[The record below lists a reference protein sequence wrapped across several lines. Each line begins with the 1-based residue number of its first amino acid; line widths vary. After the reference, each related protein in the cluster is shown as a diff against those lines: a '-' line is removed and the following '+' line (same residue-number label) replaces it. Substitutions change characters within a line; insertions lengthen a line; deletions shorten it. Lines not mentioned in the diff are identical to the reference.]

1 MFYLIPSLSNP
12 SIPLPSP
19 APFRFLLFFLKLRL
33 AWKADNSIF
42 DNTSSYSLPPFS
54 LFFPLSPSLFFEL
67 VLVHGARRPLR
78 GALEVFRDPPVTILN
93 ATMEEEEG
101 GRNSGTVIV
110 SRSRNL
116 GEGGGCFLYKLGVRS

>member
-19 APFRFLLFFLKLRL
+19 APFRFLLFFPKLRL

-78 GALEVFRDPPVTILN
+78 GALEVFRDPSCHDFKRN
-93 ATMEEEEG
+93 NGGGG
-101 GRNSGTVIV
+101 GRKELWHGYCFAKQKSW
-110 SRSRNL
+110 
-116 GEGGGCFLYKLGVRS
+116 GGRWLFFV